1 MEAQRLYK
9 FKKEAGLWKLD
20 NVKEFDSYDEKWHSI
35 HI

>member
-1 MEAQRLYK
+1 MEAQRLYT
-9 FKKEAGLWKLD
+9 FKKQAGLWKLD